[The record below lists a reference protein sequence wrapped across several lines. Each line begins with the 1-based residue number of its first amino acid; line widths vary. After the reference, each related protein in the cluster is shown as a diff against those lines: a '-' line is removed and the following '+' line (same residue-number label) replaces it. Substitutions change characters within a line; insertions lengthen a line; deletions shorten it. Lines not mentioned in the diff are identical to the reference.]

1 MRSGLSQ
8 PRLSQTR
15 LPTGLR
21 RWLLTVLALAA
32 LLAACR
38 GSEASPTPGV
48 LERGIAAMEITSP
61 AFQHGASIPL
71 KHSCEGADISPL
83 IYIGTPPP
91 QTRSLA
97 LIMDDPDAPGGTFV
111 HWVALNFDPGRH
123 DLEEGLGKEG
133 DKVAEGQHGVN
144 GFGKVGYGGPCP
156 PAGPAHTYRI
166 MVYALDRE
174 LQLGAGATVT
184 ELLTAMRSNVLG
196 LGQLE
201 GTFARVE

>member
-1 MRSGLSQ
+1 MPSGLSH
-8 PRLSQTR
+8 PRLSKAR

-21 RWLLTVLALAA
+21 RWLLTALALAT
-32 LLAACR
+32 LLAACG

-48 LERGIAAMEITSP
+48 LERGIAAMEVTSA

-71 KHSCEGADISPL
+71 KHSCDGADISPP
-83 IYIGTPPP
+83 ISVGTPPP

-111 HWVALNFDPGRH
+111 HWVALNFESGRH
-123 DLEEGLGKEG
+123 ELKEGLGKEG
-133 DKVAEGQHGVN
+133 DKVAEGLHGVN
-144 GFGKVGYGGPCP
+144 GFGKLGYGGPCP

-174 LQLGAGATVT
+174 LHLGPGATVT
-184 ELLTAMRSNVLG
+184 ELLTAMRGNVLG

>member
-1 MRSGLSQ
+1 MPSGLSH
-8 PRLSQTR
+8 PRLSKAR

-21 RWLLTVLALAA
+21 RWLLTALALAT
-32 LLAACR
+32 LLAACG

-48 LERGIAAMEITSP
+48 LERGIAAMEVTSA
-61 AFQHGASIPL
+61 AFRHGASIPL
-71 KHSCEGADISPL
+71 KHSCDGADISPP
-83 IYIGTPPP
+83 ISVGTPPP

-111 HWVALNFDPGRH
+111 HWVALNFESGRH
-123 DLEEGLGKEG
+123 ELKEGLGKEG
-133 DKVAEGQHGVN
+133 DKVAEGLHGVN
-144 GFGKVGYGGPCP
+144 GFGKLGYGGPCP

-174 LQLGAGATVT
+174 LHLGPGATVT
-184 ELLTAMRSNVLG
+184 ELLTAMRGNVLG

>member
-1 MRSGLSQ
+1 MPSGLSH
-8 PRLSQTR
+8 PRLSKAR

-21 RWLLTVLALAA
+21 RWLLTALALAA
-32 LLAACR
+32 LLVACG
-38 GSEASPTPGV
+38 GSEASLTPGV
-48 LERGIAAMEITSP
+48 LERGIAAMEVTSA

-71 KHSCEGADISPL
+71 KHSCDGADISPPL
-83 IYIGTPPP
+83 SVGTPPP

-111 HWVALNFDPGRH
+111 HWVALNFESGRH
-123 DLEEGLGKEG
+123 ELKEGLGKEG
-133 DKVAEGQHGVN
+133 DKVAEGLHGVN
-144 GFGKVGYGGPCP
+144 GFGKLGYGGPCP

-174 LQLGAGATVT
+174 LHLGAGATVT
-184 ELLTAMRSNVLG
+184 ELLTAMRGNVLG
-196 LGQLE
+196 FGQLE

>member
-1 MRSGLSQ
+1 MPTGLSQ
-8 PRLSQTR
+8 PRLSKAR
-15 LPTGLR
+15 LTTGLR
-21 RWLLTVLALAA
+21 LWLQTVLALAA
-32 LLAACR
+32 LLAACG
-38 GSEASPTPGV
+38 GSESTPGV
-48 LERGIAAMEITSP
+48 LERGIAAMEVTSP
-61 AFQHGASIPL
+61 AFQDGASIPL
-71 KHSCEGADISPL
+71 KHSCEGADISPP
-83 IYIGTPPP
+83 INMGTPPP

-111 HWVALNFDPGRH
+111 HWVALNFDSGRH
-123 DLEEGLGKEG
+123 ELEEGLGKEG
-133 DKVAEGQHGVN
+133 DKVAEGLHGVN

-184 ELLTAMRSNVLG
+184 ELLTAMRGNVLG

>member
-1 MRSGLSQ
+1 MPSGLSH
-8 PRLSQTR
+8 PRLSKAR

-21 RWLLTVLALAA
+21 RWLLTALALAT
-32 LLAACR
+32 LLAACG

-48 LERGIAAMEITSP
+48 LERGIAAMEVTSA

-71 KHSCEGADISPL
+71 KHSCDGADISPP
-83 IYIGTPPP
+83 ISVGTPPP

-111 HWVALNFDPGRH
+111 HWVALNFESGRH
-123 DLEEGLGKEG
+123 ELKEGLGKEG
-133 DKVAEGQHGVN
+133 DKVAEGLHGVN
-144 GFGKVGYGGPCP
+144 GFGKLGYGGPCP

-174 LQLGAGATVT
+174 LHLGAGATVT
-184 ELLTAMRSNVLG
+184 ELLTAMRGNVLG
-196 LGQLE
+196 FGQLE